1 MPAFTANPAPSPTLR
16 WPAAWRTPGFRAR
29 LLLVLA
35 LLLGLLAALPR
46 FFAYIQA
53 RPGVVLS
60 DPLLALLPAHDVS
73 ALTFG
78 AIYLSVVAGLWRL
91 LPRPLLLLRALWA
104 YLLLHVCRC
113 LLLWLLPL
121 EPPVGLVL
129 LQDPLVDQLVY
140 AAPAPITKDLF
151 FSGHTATVVLLALAV
166 GRGRLRRGLLAAA
179 GLVGTLVLVQHAHYT
194 YDVLAA
200 PLFAW
205 GCYRVAKDLTPW
217 PPIQK
222 RGGISFRVRD

>member
-1 MPAFTANPAPSPTLR
+1 MPAFVPAVPDAPAALR
-16 WPAAWRTPGFRAR
+16 WPAAWRTPGFRNR
-29 LLLVLA
+29 LLAVLLLLLLLLA
-35 LLLGLLAALPR
+35 LLPR

-53 RPGVVLS
+53 RPGVRLP
-60 DPLLALLPAHDVS
+60 DPLLAVLPAHDVS
-73 ALTFG
+73 ELTFG
-78 AIYLSVVAGLWRL
+78 AIYLSVAAGLWWL
-91 LPRPLLLLRALWA
+91 LPRPRLLLRALWA
-104 YLLLHVCRC
+104 YLLLHLCRC

-151 FSGHTATVVLLALAV
+151 FSGHTATVVLLALVV
-166 GRGRLRRGLLAAA
+166 GQGWLRRSLLAAA
-179 GLVGTLVLVQHAHYT
+179 ALVGALVLVQHAHYT

-205 GCYRVAKDLTPW
+205 GCYQVAGRITA
-217 PPIQK
+217 
-222 RGGISFRVRD
+222 